1 MFFRL
6 YIQFQNISQNSYV
19 QMAKRKAEFSLD
31 DLVADYLKNAKCE
44 RTLKLFE
51 DKKPSP
57 KKETEN
63 ICERFMNYLMK
74 KESERENESDDLGF
88 EINFGVFPPETKVRF
103 TSFKNLRRILNSY
116 F

>member
-6 YIQFQNISQNSYV
+6 YIQFENISQNWYI

-31 DLVADYLKNAKCE
+31 DFVANYLKNAKCE

-51 DKKPSP
+51 GRKTCP
-57 KKETEN
+57 KKENGN

-74 KESERENESDDLGF
+74 KESEKENENDDLGF
-88 EINFGVFPPETKVRF
+88 EINFGAFQPETKVSF
-103 TSFKNLRRILNSY
+103 TLVNLKILQ
-116 F
+116 

>member
-6 YIQFQNISQNSYV
+6 YIQFQNISQSSYI

-31 DLVADYLKNAKCE
+31 DFVSDYLKNAKCE

-51 DKKPSP
+51 DKKPCS
-57 KKETEN
+57 KKESEKT
-63 ICERFMNYLMK
+63 CERFMNYLMK
-74 KESERENESDDLGF
+74 KDSEKENENDDLGF
-88 EINFGVFPPETKVRF
+88 EINFGVFQPETKVRY
-103 TSFKNLRRILNSY
+103 TSCKISLRILNSY